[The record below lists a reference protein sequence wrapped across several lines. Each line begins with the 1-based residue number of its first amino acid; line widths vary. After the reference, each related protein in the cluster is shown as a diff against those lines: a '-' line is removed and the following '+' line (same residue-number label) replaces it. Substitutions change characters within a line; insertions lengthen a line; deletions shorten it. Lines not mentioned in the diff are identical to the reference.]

1 MDDEDKR
8 PPRLRPE
15 VELPPESTD
24 TFQLFKTLKKTDGQ
38 YIRWRRLPDEGWL
51 GGVCAGLAKRAG
63 VSKRKMRLLFVLGVF
78 LGGASLIYYL
88 LAAAFVPEEGRET
101 VPPKD
106 TGFDDKPYDK
116 TQWEDEGVSDDP

>member
-51 GGVCAGLAKRAG
+51 GGVCAGLAKRFGMPKWKVRA
-63 VSKRKMRLLFVLGVF
+63 LFALGMCAFGLSFV
-78 LGGASLIYYL
+78 YYL
-88 LAAAFVPEEGRET
+88 LATWFVPAEGEEFPASKDAGYEEIELEGDSADED
-101 VPPKD
+101 PK
-106 TGFDDKPYDK
+106 T
-116 TQWEDEGVSDDP
+116 